1 MLVSNR
7 SRNWRWNTMRPRTGH
22 ALGSLSSGF
31 KAQREYMYVQKNK
44 NSNTLLCS
52 AMNMNT
58 HNTQSHKIQIQQKY
72 NFTYSTFEDTKNLLY
87 F

>member
-58 HNTQSHKIQIQQKY
+58 HNTQSHKNHKNTNTTKIQFYI
-72 NFTYSTFEDTKNLLY
+72 
-87 F
+87 